1 MHRNQA
7 LPADLSVDLA
17 STDATV
23 LVVDDDEDLADTYA
37 LWLDEL
43 VDVHVAYSGPTAL
56 DVLDAEAVDV
66 VLLDRRMPSLS
77 GDAVLAELRD
87 RGHDPRVSMVTA
99 VEPSLDVVGLPF
111 DDYLIKPVGREALLS
126 TVAELLGLAEHDDV
140 FRTYFALEAT
150 LATLEAGP
158 EYRDEAAPTD
168 LDALRER
175 VVDAREAALDE
186 LEDAPTDG
194 QCADAA
200 TDTG

>member
-1 MHRNQA
+1 MHGNQV
-7 LPADLSVDLA
+7 LPAEFSVDLR

-37 LWLDEL
+37 FWLDEV
-43 VDVHVAYSGPTAL
+43 VDVDVAYSGTTAL
-56 DVLDAEAVDV
+56 DVLEAEPVDV

-99 VEPSLDVVGLPF
+99 VEPSLDVVELPF

-126 TVAELLGLAEHDDV
+126 TVAELLALAEYDDA
-140 FRTYFALEAT
+140 FRAYFALEAK

-158 EYRDEAAPTD
+158 EYRDEEDPSD
-168 LDALRER
+168 LAALRDR
-175 VVDAREAALDE
+175 VADAREAALVE
-186 LEDAPTDG
+186 LEDASTAG
-194 QCADAA
+194 
-200 TDTG
+200 